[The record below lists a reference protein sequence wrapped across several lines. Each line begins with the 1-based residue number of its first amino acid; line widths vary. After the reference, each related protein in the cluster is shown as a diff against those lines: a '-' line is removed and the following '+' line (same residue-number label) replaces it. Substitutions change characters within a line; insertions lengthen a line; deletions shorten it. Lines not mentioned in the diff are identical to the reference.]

1 MDSSRTPN
9 IEDPDGTYEDQFL
22 HDGEDV
28 EGVVEAEN
36 SKGDNWLD
44 GANRKQDKPKAGID
58 RVWTLDSL
66 SLSYG
71 LESNRLNR
79 SPGKSLWL
87 DDDARSRKSWEDLEA
102 DAKSRSVRPKPP
114 SKAKGRLVQG
124 QSPRVSRRRR

>member
-1 MDSSRTPN
+1 MKQKIRR
-9 IEDPDGTYEDQFL
+9 
-22 HDGEDV
+22 
-28 EGVVEAEN
+28 
-36 SKGDNWLD
+36 DNWLD
-44 GANRKQDKPKAGID
+44 GANRKQDKPKASID
-58 RVWTLDSL
+58 RGWTLDSL

-124 QSPRVSRRRR
+124 QSPRGAGAVDSPHGSNREA